1 MQNLDLMF
9 QKLIVFAQITAR
21 PHCLRSTVLRL
32 YTRQLG
38 PALQVKGSD
47 INLGRPEDRTYTNQA
62 ENPRRKK
69 KRKKERMATTVSYPV
84 LPQKLLIIS
93 LKMYFTPS
101 RTLQYLRD
109 LLDPKSEIV
118 LAKNR
123 SKLLLALIPDFLT
136 IYPCAEIIRKW
147 ESELL
152 DTTKTEKLPPPFL
165 LGGQDSFW
173 EDLGAFTGEVSPLA
187 LKEIGASLVELG
199 HAERRDMF
207 GETNEITGKKAAAVS
222 RQGLIPL
229 VCIGELSA
237 PGQVASEAVGLAVR
251 ECETQIHAVLRA
263 LPDHAPV
270 IFAYEPV
277 WAIGQPQPAGVEH
290 VAAVVAGIRA
300 VIGKREGDVRVL
312 YGGSAG
318 PGLWSQG
325 GLGKAVDGMFLGR
338 FAHQVEG
345 VRKVVREVEETFV
358 VA

>member
-1 MQNLDLMF
+1 
-9 QKLIVFAQITAR
+9 
-21 PHCLRSTVLRL
+21 
-32 YTRQLG
+32 
-38 PALQVKGSD
+38 
-47 INLGRPEDRTYTNQA
+47 
-62 ENPRRKK
+62 
-69 KRKKERMATTVSYPV
+69 MATSVTYPV

-109 LLDPKSEIV
+109 LLDPQNEIV
-118 LAKNR
+118 LSKNR

-136 IYPCAEIIRKW
+136 IYPCAEIIREW
-147 ESELL
+147 ESKLPEA
-152 DTTKTEKLPPPFL
+152 ENEEGVLPPPFL

-173 EDLGAFTGEVSPLA
+173 EDLGAYTGEVSPLA
-187 LKEIGASLVELG
+187 LREVGASLVELG
-199 HAERRDMF
+199 HAERRDIF
-207 GETNEITGKKAAAVS
+207 GETDEITGKKASAVS
-222 RQGLIPL
+222 KQGLIPL

-251 ECETQIHAVLRA
+251 ECETQIRAVLRA

-277 WAIGQPQPAGVEH
+277 WAIGKPQPASVDH

-318 PGLWSQG
+318 PGLWSEG
-325 GLGKAVDGMFLGR
+325 GLGKVVDGMFLGR

-345 VRKVVREVEETFV
+345 VRKVVREVVREVEATL
-358 VA
+358 